1 MTSPTK
7 VPFVDL
13 VSLHLELRDE
23 LVSVLDETL
32 QSAGFIG
39 GPMLEGF
46 EREFAQFC
54 DTKFC
59 VGVSSGTDAL
69 RFALIGAGVQPGD
82 TVVTVPNT
90 FIATTEA
97 ISQAGA
103 RFDFVDV
110 DESTFTMDPGKLED
124 YFLDRC
130 YIDRRSGRITSRR
143 TGTPVTAVIPVH
155 LYGQTVDMD
164 SILDLAQRYHFL
176 VIEDACQAHG
186 AEYFSA
192 KENRWRRAGS
202 MGQAAAFSFYPA
214 KNLGA
219 LGEGGAVTTNLES
232 VAVASRKLRQH
243 GELTRYH
250 HEVEGYNGRMD
261 ALQAGFLR
269 AKLKHLQ
276 RWVDARRHA
285 AERYGELLVPLDGKL
300 RLPHQPAWARSAWHL
315 YVIRVENRDLFQK
328 NLAEAGIGTGIHYP
342 IPLHLQPAY
351 RNLGFK
357 EGDFPVAEGSARQ
370 ILSLPM
376 FPQLTTDQQ
385 AHVARTVLHL
395 LHGQAVVSQEGPKT
409 SELTASRSPA

>member
-1 MTSPTK
+1 MNSPSK

-13 VSLHLELRDE
+13 VAPHLELRDE

-32 QSAGFIG
+32 HSAAFIG
-39 GPMLEGF
+39 GPMLESF

-54 DTKFC
+54 DTQFC

-69 RFALIGAGVQPGD
+69 RFALMGAGVQPGD

-110 DESTFTMDPGKLED
+110 DERTFTMDPSKLEE

-130 YIDRRSGRITSRR
+130 YIDRHSGRITSRR
-143 TGTPVTAVIPVH
+143 TGSPVTAVIPVH
-155 LYGQTVDMD
+155 LYGQTADMD
-164 SILDLAQRYHFL
+164 SILDLAGRYRFL

-192 KENRWRRAGS
+192 RENRWRKAGS

-219 LGEGGAVTTNLES
+219 LGEGGAITTSNES
-232 VAVASRKLRQH
+232 IAVASRKLRQH
-243 GELTRYH
+243 GELKRYH

-276 RWVDARRHA
+276 RWVDDRRKA
-285 AERYGELLVPLDGKL
+285 AEQYGELLAPLEGKV
-300 RLPHQPAWARSAWHL
+300 RLPHQPTWARAAWHL
-315 YVIRVENRDLFQK
+315 YVVRVANREELQK
-328 NLAEAGIGTGIHYP
+328 QLAEAGIGTGIHYP
-342 IPLHLQPAY
+342 IPLHLQDAY
-351 RNLGFK
+351 RAQGFQR
-357 EGDFPVAEGSARQ
+357 GDFPVAEKVAKE

-376 FPQLTTDQQ
+376 YPQLGLEQQ
-385 AHVARTVLHL
+385 RLVAEKLTV
-395 LHGQAVVSQEGPKT
+395 AFE
-409 SELTASRSPA
+409 ASASPEYRESVLPARQ

>member
-1 MTSPTK
+1 MTTSSK

-13 VSLHLELRDE
+13 VSLHLEMRDE
-23 LVSVLDETL
+23 LVAVLEETL
-32 QSAGFIG
+32 RTAGFIG

-46 EREFAQFC
+46 ERDFAGFC
-54 DTKFC
+54 ETQFC

-69 RFALIGAGVQPGD
+69 RFALVGAGVNPGD

-110 DESTFTMDPGKLED
+110 DESTLTMDPGKLED

-130 YIDRRSGRITSRR
+130 FIDRHTGRITSRR
-143 TGTPVTAVIPVH
+143 TGSPVTAVIPVH
-155 LYGQTVDMD
+155 LYGQTADMD
-164 SILDLAQRYHFL
+164 SILDLAERYHFL

-192 KENRWRRAGS
+192 KENRWRKAGS
-202 MGQAAAFSFYPA
+202 MGHAAAFSFYPA

-232 VAVASRKLRQH
+232 IALVSRKLRQH

-276 RWVDARRHA
+276 RWVDQRRQA
-285 AERYGELLVPLDGKL
+285 ADRYSELIAPIEGKL
-300 RLPHQPAWARSAWHL
+300 RLPHQPSWARSAWHL
-315 YVIRVENRDLFQK
+315 YVVRVDQRDALQQT
-328 NLAEAGIGTGIHYP
+328 LAKAGIGTGIHYP

-351 RNLGFK
+351 RHLGYQQ
-357 EGDFPVAEGSARQ
+357 GDLQVAENAAKQ

-376 FPQLTTDQQ
+376 FPQLDLAQQ
-385 AHVARTVLHL
+385 RQTVDAIASYFGSGVCPAE
-395 LHGQAVVSQEGPKT
+395 GQNSLPVP
-409 SELTASRSPA
+409 L